1 MLGPLKKRQGL
12 VHHDTVDRSG
22 KTRECKGD
30 VRTLAHQQLN
40 LVTQLAHLIE
50 RRILNFIERD
60 QEATVARSLVHRLP
74 QLRRRLGYLDGTQAH
89 TQYRRGYRQ
98 RGHFAIPREGTE
110 NAIAKAR
117 VRGDVNHM
125 EPMLAR
131 DVSKCVKEHGLTH
144 ATDPGNAKY
153 LSGAP
158 GPFSSASVKSSR
170 ISSRPISSGGFIP
183 AVGLNGLTRT
193 TAHHPLRSKK
203 FNKLNKV

>member
-1 MLGPLKKRQGL
+1 MRLRVRPSACCRMASMSLRARAGSRKAPKSMSLMRCRPRWRARPLRRRGPCSLLEPGP
-12 VHHDTVDRSG
+12 
-22 KTRECKGD
+22 
-30 VRTLAHQQLN
+30 
-40 LVTQLAHLIE
+40 
-50 RRILNFIERD
+50 RRPDL

-89 TQYRRGYRQ
+89 AQYRRGYRQ

-144 ATDPGNAKY
+144 ATDPGNAKQ
-153 LSGAP
+153 SVRSAGAVFKRF
-158 GPFSSASVKSSR
+158 GKVVENLVSTDKFRWIHSSR
-170 ISSRPISSGGFIP
+170 RLERINAHYRTSPS
-183 AVGLNGLTRT
+183 AV
-193 TAHHPLRSKK
+193 KE
-203 FNKLNKV
+203 V